1 MSMMQLFP
9 KKGVLMTLCLN
20 SNRFLIIGFS
30 AHLPGNKVPREF
42 FHSFSVKIELPNVM
56 LDSISCCSKH
66 VRRMM
71 WQLYHQSF
79 HS

>member
-1 MSMMQLFP
+1 
-9 KKGVLMTLCLN
+9 MTLCLN

-30 AHLPGNKVPREF
+30 ACLPGNKVPREF
-42 FHSFSVKIELPNVM
+42 FHSFSVRIVLPNAM
-56 LDSISCCSKH
+56 LDNISCGSKC

-71 WQLYHQSF
+71 WQLYHWSF